1 MILDLG
7 EGASFILREYILVA
21 VAALAAYAGAAGGVF
36 HFDDFSIFADPAI
49 TSSSGWYEVWQPMQT
64 RPLTWFTFW
73 LNHALGGDNPLGY
86 HLFNFL
92 AHLATA
98 LLLRL
103 ALWRLMPG
111 PVGFMAA
118 LLFAVHPMASE
129 TVCYVFAR
137 SSLLA
142 TFFCVG
148 ALDAWGRK
156 RHWEAA
162 AWFAAALLAKEECAA
177 FPIFLLALHVS
188 VSRDK
193 RELPAIQAMTAMAAL
208 AGLRVIYGLRFI
220 GEGGGPYRA
229 GIHPLDYFAMQ
240 GLMIPRYLARL
251 IVPVN
256 FSIDPDFPL
265 ALAPWGWLGW
275 AAICGLVYLAYSRFD
290 RAREGFWF
298 IGGLILLLPGSS
310 VFPVADL
317 SADRRMYLPMIA
329 FSVAAAFL
337 FQRVSKIAFAAIVVL
352 LAGLSIERTIVWRSG
367 ETLWAEAMNAAPD
380 KLRPK
385 IQLARALPPDA
396 AIKLLNEAKKTNP
409 DEPLVASELGRAYV
423 AAGRASDALPEFGRA
438 LALRPNDAR
447 ALSNRGAA
455 LLALGHKDTAKP
467 DFEQA
472 LRADP
477 CLFEARY
484 QLRAMG
490 VATEPRPGCNYTGEQ
505 RRLLEDS
512 AATPPQSGLDSGGFR
527 GNRKPR

>member
-1 MILDLG
+1 M
-7 EGASFILREYILVA
+7 REYILIA
-21 VAALAAYAGAAGGVF
+21 IAAIAAYAGAAGGTF
-36 HFDDFSIFADPAI
+36 HFDDFSIFADSAI
-49 TSSSGWYEVWQPMQT
+49 TSPSGWYEVWQPMQT

-73 LNHALGGDNPLGY
+73 LNYAIGGENPFGY
-86 HLFNFL
+86 HLFNFA

-98 LLLRL
+98 MLLRL
-103 ALWRLMPG
+103 ALGRLMPG

-142 TFFCVG
+142 TFFCVA

-156 RHWEAA
+156 RHWEST
-162 AWFAAALLAKEECAA
+162 AWFAAAVLAKEDCAA

-188 VSRDK
+188 SAERDK
-193 RELPAIQAMTAMAAL
+193 RELPPIQAMIAIAAV

-229 GIHPLDYFAMQ
+229 GIHPVDYFAMQ

-265 ALAPWGWLGW
+265 SLVPWGWFGW
-275 AAICGLVYLAYSRFD
+275 AAICILVYVACQKFD
-290 RAREGFWF
+290 REREGFWF
-298 IGGLILLLPGSS
+298 IAGLILLLPSSS

-317 SADRRMYLPMIA
+317 SADRRVYLPMIA

-337 FQRVSKIAFAAIVVL
+337 FERVSKIAFAAVVIL
-352 LAGLSIERTIVWRSG
+352 LAGLSIERTLIWRG
-367 ETLWAEAMNAAPD
+367 EETLWTEAMNAAPD

-385 IQLARALPPDA
+385 IQLARALPPDR
-396 AIKLLNEAKKTNP
+396 AIRLLTEAKKTNP
-409 DEPLVASELGRAYV
+409 DDPLVASELGRAFV
-423 AAGRASDALPEFGRA
+423 VAGRPADALPEFGRA
-438 LALRPNDAR
+438 LALKPGDAR

-455 LLALGHKDTAKP
+455 LLALGHTETAKP
-467 DFEQA
+467 DFEEA

-484 QLRAMG
+484 HLRAMG
-490 VATEPRPGCNYTGEQ
+490 VATGARPGCNYTGEQ
-505 RRLLEDS
+505 RRLLEENMDVRT
-512 AATPPQSGLDSGGFR
+512 TPPNAGPGLDSGGFR
-527 GNRKPR
+527 GNRKP